1 MKFLKIAL
9 VAAAIQLTVPAVS
22 AQEATVDVAAMFATA
37 QSNGKTITDFVAEA
51 TDPKTGNP
59 AIAEQVLEFAMN
71 LAKNEP
77 KVLQSI
83 MQIAAK
89 NGVAQDTIVAVSVA
103 SGIDPTVVTEA
114 LNTATA
120 AGAATDAGAGAAPAA
135 TAQPATT
142 APAAPAPTPAPAPA
156 PGGNGI
162 GGGTGAGAGEAAS
175 GN

>member
-59 AIAEQVLEFAMN
+59 ELAEQVLEFAMN

-120 AGAATDAGAGAAPAA
+120 AGAATDAGAAPAA

>member
-59 AIAEQVLEFAMN
+59 ELAEQVLEFAMN

-120 AGAATDAGAGAAPAA
+120 AGAAPAGAAPE

-162 GGGTGAGAGEAAS
+162 GGGTGAGDVAAAS

>member
-59 AIAEQVLEFAMN
+59 ALAEQVLEFAMN

-120 AGAATDAGAGAAPAA
+120 AGAATDAGAAPAA